1 MGSSIINV
9 PITIKD
15 RMVGFV
21 MNARIWLFADH
32 IYNPSYWLILKREGF
47 SGNIN
52 FNSVELS
59 YELVQFDRDALTEI
73 YRIHHGEFPN
83 PGIGSQLLPEVEHLI
98 LSGRVK
104 VFVLELDLLTRVG
117 DPYDPLMNESQ
128 GFYDSG
134 EPVLATRNQLA
145 EELGRVIGTR
155 WLGKDSADQLH
166 WDRSVIIR
174 EMVERYDEGA
184 AVVDTVI
191 DVIVGLWEIGVFA
204 VKLVGSI
211 VEFQL
216 DIVGKAV
223 TGDFEGI
230 KDQLLQLGIDT
241 VNSVQDAITKA
252 KQGYDILQRLNKDPQ
267 SQALLYDFFDSLYQS
282 IHYRDTRTIGIRIIS
297 AVGIEVLIAL
307 ATAGAGNVARVAAS
321 SAAKTVNA
329 ARGSAAVA
337 RNIGPFT
344 AKSID
349 LMGDLAK
356 LLKSNT
362 KIPDEHLDLP
372 PVEPMKIPESGK
384 PKGSNN
390 LNPANELNNVPS
402 SGIPTGVTFEG
413 TIHRATNPKYADDA
427 WRIHAGNISANHRYS
442 SPGRGALYS
451 GTSPDAVLG
460 ELKHYNVSSDN
471 VVFLEKQVS
480 IDNILDLTNPTVRK
494 QLDIDL
500 EDLTR
505 NTQDSFDLSKTV
517 GNTNN
522 DYFFTHSLGDFS
534 QSRYNGVLTPSAR
547 EPGTSHLILFKGLKD
562 GL

>member
-174 EMVERYDEGA
+174 EMVERYDEGV

-384 PKGSNN
+384 
-390 LNPANELNNVPS
+390 L
-402 SGIPTGVTFEG
+402 GVEP
-413 TIHRATNPKYADDA
+413 R
-427 WRIHAGNISANHRYS
+427 R
-442 SPGRGALYS
+442 
-451 GTSPDAVLG
+451 
-460 ELKHYNVSSDN
+460 E
-471 VVFLEKQVS
+471 
-480 IDNILDLTNPTVRK
+480 
-494 QLDIDL
+494 L
-500 EDLTR
+500 EDLPEKDSSDYGVAFFGEDNLNYYTR
-505 NTQDSFDLSKTV
+505 ENATIGRQESPFFLMPIEDSTAVKNSADAALYT
-517 GNTNN
+517 G
-522 DYFFTHSLGDFS
+522 
-534 QSRYNGVLTPSAR
+534 RAPSAEAAYLNDGDIYGISFPIDTKSLLKPTAEDAGYWPHFLEGGHTAVKTGDGVNAGYLVNPTR
-547 EPGTSHLILFKGLKD
+547 EFVIPGGEAVPTGSVLFKLGPNGEWSPIRKF
-562 GL
+562 

>member
-117 DPYDPLMNESQ
+117 DPCDPLMNESQ

-134 EPVLATRNQLA
+134 DPVLATRNQLA

-174 EMVERYDEGA
+174 EMVERYDEGV

-384 PKGSNN
+384 LGASKDRDEVSDRNFPDLDPVTRRTFLDGKATHIILDEPLEVQRFHGGGSSTKGRFATTDVLKTRPEAREKLALPYVWSDGGKGNTITKVTTIE
-390 LNPANELNNVPS
+390 LPA
-402 SGIPTGVTFEG
+402 
-413 TIHRATNPKYADDA
+413 
-427 WRIHAGNISANHRYS
+427 
-442 SPGRGALYS
+442 
-451 GTSPDAVLG
+451 GTSVWMGKAAAQVDGKSGKLYGGGGNQIVIDDRVKDSWIQ
-460 ELKHYNVSSDN
+460 ETNWFRSDG
-471 VVFLEKQVS
+471 
-480 IDNILDLTNPTVRK
+480 
-494 QLDIDL
+494 
-500 EDLTR
+500 
-505 NTQDSFDLSKTV
+505 SK
-517 GNTNN
+517 N
-522 DYFFTHSLGDFS
+522 
-534 QSRYNGVLTPSAR
+534 
-547 EPGTSHLILFKGLKD
+547 
-562 GL
+562 